1 MLSLDAL
8 CHSLSFPLVFSQFSF
23 SFRCLWFAA
32 ILLLFYSLCCVVS
45 MCAVS
50 MRCFH
55 ARCSSRY
62 LFFSGPPWPLFLS
75 WPSLA
80 SDCTSSVSVLL
91 PFDLAPC
98 KFSFV
103 SLFRL
108 RSLSFSSFRLSWL
121 LLISSPLLFPCGG
134 LGLVVPELMVLCCLL
149 SPLLFAQF
157 AGCHFIFAC
166 ALLGLCDFWRTCSC
180 RSAPFSIRVCSC
192 RYR

>member
-1 MLSLDAL
+1 MVRCYIIAL
-8 CHSLSFPLVFSQFSF
+8 
-23 SFRCLWFAA
+23 
-32 ILLLFYSLCCVVS
+32 YSLCYVVS

-80 SDCTSSVSVLL
+80 SDCTSSVSVLF
-91 PFDLAPC
+91 PSDLAPC

-108 RSLSFSSFRLSWL
+108 RSLSFSCFRLSWL

-134 LGLVVPELMVLCCLL
+134 LGLLVPELMVLCCLL
-149 SPLLFAQF
+149 SPLLFLHSSLAV
-157 AGCHFIFAC
+157 ILSSLVL
-166 ALLGLCDFWRTCSC
+166 LLGLCDFWRTCSC

-192 RYR
+192 HYR